1 MPKPNEQA
9 QINFIIDCLRK
20 GEQRKD
26 ILRKFKNNWENVAR
40 SSFDRRLAKAK
51 MQLQAELDTINE
63 KLRQSIEKEVE
74 KEAEKRKD
82 KIMSF
87 IERQEYLTKIV
98 TCKTDL
104 KKVGNNYFQI
114 LELEDGR
121 KEVIT
126 LADKLKAL
134 AELNK
139 MDGSYAPNKHELT
152 AKSKIQLPVVKIE
165 LNPSEEV
172 LEIIK
177 NQKQNK
183 L

>member
-26 ILRKFKNNWENVAR
+26 ILRKFKNNWEKVAR

-51 MQLQAELDTINE
+51 MQLQAELDEINA
-63 KLRQSIEKEVE
+63 KLRQSMEQ
-74 KEAEKRKD
+74 EAEKRKD

-139 MDGSYAPNKHELT
+139 MDGSYAPNRHELT
-152 AKSKIQLPVVKIE
+152 AESKIQLPVVKIE